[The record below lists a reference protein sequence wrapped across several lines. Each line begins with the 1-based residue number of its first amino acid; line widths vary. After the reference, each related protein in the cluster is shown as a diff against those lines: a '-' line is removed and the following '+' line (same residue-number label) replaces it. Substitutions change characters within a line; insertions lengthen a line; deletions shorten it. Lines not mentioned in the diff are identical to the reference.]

1 VDSKISHCSASL
13 IIAGMGDFEPCVRL
27 RCGTV
32 LRMLVPLAPL
42 AKERSR
48 KHVLPFAKQEGIDR
62 SSAAVTDVTAPYG
75 RGIVRFKM
83 SHKEKM
89 AKLIENILSRQ
100 SLPRITESIDPLD
113 EHLMGELAKR
123 SLLLPAPAP
132 AQQPP
137 VSKASGGPNSKEA
150 LSRPGANPGTGPSRI
165 DTSRVFVRPY
175 QWDGVSWLLQL
186 YRCGLGGILAG
197 GECSN
202 LLLLCTFSEECGE
215 IDEVSYFIHTTSS
228 QSQYLY

>member
-1 VDSKISHCSASL
+1 
-13 IIAGMGDFEPCVRL
+13 MGDFEPCVRL

-48 KHVLPFAKQEGIDR
+48 KYVLSTAKEEGGDR
-62 SSAAVTDVTAPYG
+62 SCTAVTDGTAPYG
-75 RGIVRFKM
+75 RGTVRFKM

-100 SLPRITESIDPLD
+100 SLPRITDSSDPLD
-113 EHLMGELAKR
+113 AHLMRELSIR
-123 SLLLPAPAP
+123 SLLLPTHVSTSVSVP
-132 AQQPP
+132 QPT
-137 VSKASGGPNSKEA
+137 VSKASDKSGKA
-150 LSRPGANPGTGPSRI
+150 VHSRPGASTGTGPSPRT
-165 DTSRVFVRPY
+165 DPSRASGVFVRPY

-197 GECSN
+197 GEWSDM
-202 LLLLCTFSEECGE
+202 LS
-215 IDEVSYFIHTTSS
+215 
-228 QSQYLY
+228 